1 MAEKDITEKILML
14 YADVFADC
22 INVLQYNGEQRLTEE
37 NTKPAPTESFYKG
50 QKAHNQLCD
59 ASRYLLDDKNII
71 AQYIIEN
78 ATRLSERQILRKVSY
93 EGGAYRQQLESSMPV
108 HAVICIVIAWSG
120 KTNRIPLSLRRLL
133 GKNGVPARELEQVD
147 DAKLTVYHMHSLPPE
162 VRKRFV
168 SDMGFVVDYLNEGN
182 FEGRKNQKIIH
193 LEALCDMM
201 KALTGD
207 TRFTEQVAK
216 LLEKEQKE
224 GHIMMCEYIN
234 ALEARGE
241 AAGAKKGEAKLSS
254 LLQQLYALGRDDDAK
269 LAVQDLDARAR
280 LYKEFSIPNYI
291 YENKQDN
298 AGEHA

>member
-1 MAEKDITEKILML
+1 M
-14 YADVFADC
+14 
-22 INVLQYNGEQRLTEE
+22 
-37 NTKPAPTESFYKG
+37 
-50 QKAHNQLCD
+50 
-59 ASRYLLDDKNII
+59 DDKNII

-78 ATRLSERQILRKVSY
+78 AIRLSERQILRKVSY

-108 HAVICIVIAWSG
+108 HAVICIVIAWTG

-201 KALTGD
+201 EALTGD